1 VNGGNATLDLIAGG
15 TNAFT
20 GDVTVAATG
29 KYYMAADTYWSESAA
44 DVSSHFV
51 GGVEALTI
59 KEATNIVVG
68 IQNAS
73 PEAWHTNYSALQVGG
88 TGSIYST
95 TTEAVGNSLQIGQNV
110 YINTSNQ
117 FARYL
122 NDEATRYVQSNGTH
136 SFGVAVAGTA
146 DTSFSFTEALT
157 IANDA
162 NVGIGVSSLENWQSG
177 WRALQIGGNAAL
189 FAHATPAASRHLY
202 LTNNLYHDGSFKTI
216 STDES
221 NAIAML
227 HGTFVFK
234 VGALASLDSTP
245 TFTDALT
252 IANNANV
259 GIETENLATWTS
271 TVSALQVGGTA
282 GLSSETTQADG
293 TKTWVSANAY
303 HSSSTDTWK
312 YISTNASDEANSI
325 MFSDGAVRFRTA
337 IAGVADAGI
346 SWINQLVL
354 QNNSGS
360 LSATFGGDIFVT
372 KDDATLTITD
382 TSASGAFSGGISIL
396 SSDDGVTM
404 ASGDR
409 LGLYVFSG
417 AEDGA
422 STIKTGAYIA
432 SHTTEA
438 WSNGNNGADLQF
450 FTTPSTTASRVLALT
465 LQQDQSALFA
475 NNVSIPSGFL
485 NFGAEVEVTIATG
498 AIAVTAS
505 NNAVIVEGGA
515 GSGADAL
522 ASATGG
528 AAGDILM
535 LSPKTSGVNATV
547 TITDGTGAGAF
558 ICEGGANFVMD
569 HVDDQWIGKHNGTE
583 WKEISRSSNS

>member
-1 VNGGNATLDLIAGG
+1 
-15 TNAFT
+15 
-20 GDVTVAATG
+20 
-29 KYYMAADTYWSESAA
+29 
-44 DVSSHFV
+44 
-51 GGVEALTI
+51 
-59 KEATNIVVG
+59 
-68 IQNAS
+68 
-73 PEAWHTNYSALQVGG
+73 
-88 TGSIYST
+88 
-95 TTEAVGNSLQIGQNV
+95 
-110 YINTSNQ
+110 
-117 FARYL
+117 
-122 NDEATRYVQSNGTH
+122 
-136 SFGVAVAGTA
+136 
-146 DTSFSFTEALT
+146 
-157 IANDA
+157 
-162 NVGIGVSSLENWQSG
+162 
-177 WRALQIGGNAAL
+177 
-189 FAHATPAASRHLY
+189 
-202 LTNNLYHDGSFKTI
+202 
-216 STDES
+216 
-221 NAIAML
+221 
-227 HGTFVFK
+227 
-234 VGALASLDSTP
+234 
-245 TFTDALT
+245 
-252 IANNANV
+252 
-259 GIETENLATWTS
+259 
-271 TVSALQVGGTA
+271 
-282 GLSSETTQADG
+282 
-293 TKTWVSANAY
+293 
-303 HSSSTDTWK
+303 
-312 YISTNASDEANSI
+312 
-325 MFSDGAVRFRTA
+325 
-337 IAGVADAGI
+337 VADAGI

-535 LSPKTSGVNATV
+535 LSPKTSGVNDTV